1 MLYKLL
7 LWCSNKLPGMRS
19 TFSTIQYSLPQ
30 ICNDLSQFPDTAL
43 DGVME
48 KRSKM
53 ESLVKWTNQLNF
65 YLQYSKSV
73 VFAWCNVNDLCSV
86 FSASRF
92 MSQAFITCSL
102 LLVMQINLKRP
113 SLQIQYWMYLQLN
126 HQIYNGTFMI
136 SESWG
141 GGGIFFSVMYFV

>member
-1 MLYKLL
+1 MKVMLYKLL

-53 ESLVKWTNQLNF
+53 ESL
-65 YLQYSKSV
+65 
-73 VFAWCNVNDLCSV
+73 
-86 FSASRF
+86 
-92 MSQAFITCSL
+92 
-102 LLVMQINLKRP
+102 INLKRP

-126 HQIYNGTFMI
+126 HQIYNDILHIVEQTYGLFQLCQNLK
-136 SESWG
+136 
-141 GGGIFFSVMYFV
+141 